1 MSQLEELHYL
11 DEIIANLSGND
22 RGAQSAGPCGL
33 ILEHLRAARTAL
45 LGAMQGEYGLSLEQA
60 MDSVSCI
67 PEKSARIKTK
77 HMLQSLI
84 DLSVLKSRLPA
95 GL

>member
-1 MSQLEELHYL
+1 MSQLEELNYL
-11 DEIIANLSGND
+11 DETIAGLSGND
-22 RGAQSAGPCGL
+22 HGAQSAGPRGL

-45 LGAMQGEYGLSLEQA
+45 LGAMQAEYGLSLEQA

-67 PEKSARIKTK
+67 PEKSARIKTT
-77 HMLQSLI
+77 HLLRSLM
-84 DLSVLKSRLPA
+84 DLSVPRSVLPA